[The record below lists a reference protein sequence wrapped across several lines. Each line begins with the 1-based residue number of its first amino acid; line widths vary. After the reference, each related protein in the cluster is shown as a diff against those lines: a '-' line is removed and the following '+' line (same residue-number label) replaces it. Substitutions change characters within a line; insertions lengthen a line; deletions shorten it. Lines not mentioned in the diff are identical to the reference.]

1 MDAKALAKSK
11 RAHSLHL
18 NKKHNP
24 HHASKGSSAVSGT
37 SAGDKKAT
45 VKQVKEKPKPKLPSN
60 WDRYEEENS
69 DSETAT
75 PAGASNASDVV
86 EPKSKGA
93 DYAYLLSEAKDQ
105 LQYSSEDVSFGDD
118 ILDDFYQGLGALL
131 SAKGQSK
138 LSWIAEENFAMED
151 KAPPPTKD
159 PGTKCRKG
167 RGVGSSCA
175 SVTEVGPTITR
186 DFSASFLSLDLQALS
201 EQLERASLQERL
213 FIEPDLLPL
222 VLSDQESQSAAKE
235 KHDGDLASSKSST
248 AEKDFNSLTSTN
260 KSNKNRHQ
268 HSHLGTTSSSSRHPT
283 LADESSNPSTAFKDE
298 AGQNDTLMCVSKKPS
313 AFKAAAAE
321 AELDMLL
328 DSVTEIE
335 ICESTNVLDQSI
347 RPYPVTQAGTPT
359 PLAEGTSSTQVST
372 LPRQG
377 HDLLPKPAISDIS
390 LDDTLDDLLKET
402 STVTNK
408 NEHSEVSSI
417 AGHTPS
423 ASQPVSKSKI
433 IDDFDSWFDTL

>member
-18 NKKHNP
+18 NKKHNL

-37 SAGDKKAT
+37 SAGDKKVS

-60 WDRYEEENS
+60 WDRYEEQHS

-75 PAGASNASDVV
+75 QEGTSNTSDVV

-93 DYAYLLSEAKDQ
+93 DYAYLLSEAKAQ
-105 LQYSSEDVSFGDD
+105 FQYSSENVSFCDD

-138 LSWIAEENFAMED
+138 LSWIAEDNFAMED
-151 KAPPPTKD
+151 KAPPPTK
-159 PGTKCRKG
+159 
-167 RGVGSSCA
+167 
-175 SVTEVGPTITR
+175 
-186 DFSASFLSLDLQALS
+186 ASFLSLDLQALS
-201 EQLERASLQERL
+201 EQVERASLQERL

-222 VLSDQESQSAAKE
+222 VLSAEESQPAAKE
-235 KHDGDLASSKSST
+235 KHDNVLTSNNSST
-248 AEKDFNSLTSTN
+248 AEIDSNSLTSTSVY
-260 KSNKNRHQ
+260 KSNENRHQ
-268 HSHLGTTSSSSRHPT
+268 HSEFS
-283 LADESSNPSTAFKDE
+283 
-298 AGQNDTLMCVSKKPS
+298 S

-328 DSVTEIE
+328 DSVTEIG
-335 ICESTNVLDQSI
+335 IFESTIVTDQSI
-347 RPYPVTQAGTPT
+347 RPYPVTQAETPT
-359 PLAEGTSSTQVST
+359 PLSEGTSSMQEVST
-372 LPRQG
+372 QPKRG
-377 HDLLPKPAISDIS
+377 RDLAKPAISDIS

-408 NEHSEVSSI
+408 NDHSLPNEVNSI
-417 AGHTPS
+417 AGHTS
-423 ASQPVSKSKI
+423 FASQPVSKSQI
-433 IDDFDSWFDTL
+433 IDDFDSWFDAL

>member
-24 HHASKGSSAVSGT
+24 HHASKGSSAVSGM

-75 PAGASNASDVV
+75 PAGTSHVSDVV

-105 LQYSSEDVSFGDD
+105 LQYSSEDVSFCDD

-138 LSWIAEENFAMED
+138 LSWIVEENFAMED
-151 KAPPPTKD
+151 KAPPPTK
-159 PGTKCRKG
+159 
-167 RGVGSSCA
+167 
-175 SVTEVGPTITR
+175 
-186 DFSASFLSLDLQALS
+186 ASFLSLDLQSLS

-248 AEKDFNSLTSTN
+248 AEKDINSLTSTN
-260 KSNKNRHQ
+260 KSNENRHQ
-268 HSHLGTTSSSSRHPT
+268 HSHLGTPSSSSRHPT
-283 LADESSNPSTAFKDE
+283 LADESSKPSTAFKDE
-298 AGQNDTLMCVSKKPS
+298 AGQNDTSKKPS

-335 ICESTNVLDQSI
+335 ICESTNVIDQSI

-359 PLAEGTSSTQVST
+359 SLAEGPSSTQEVST
-372 LPRQG
+372 QPRRG

-408 NEHSEVSSI
+408 NEHSLPTEVSSI

>member
-24 HHASKGSSAVSGT
+24 HHASKGSSAVSST

-75 PAGASNASDVV
+75 PAGTNNASDVV
-86 EPKSKGA
+86 EPKRKGA

-105 LQYSSEDVSFGDD
+105 LQYSSEDVSFCDD

-151 KAPPPTKD
+151 KAPPPTK
-159 PGTKCRKG
+159 
-167 RGVGSSCA
+167 
-175 SVTEVGPTITR
+175 
-186 DFSASFLSLDLQALS
+186 ASFLSLDLQALS
-201 EQLERASLQERL
+201 EQLERARLQERL

-222 VLSDQESQSAAKE
+222 ILSDQESQSAAKE

-260 KSNKNRHQ
+260 KSNENRHQ

-283 LADESSNPSTAFKDE
+283 LAYESSNPSTAFKDE
-298 AGQNDTLMCVSKKPS
+298 VGQNDTLMCVSKKPS

-347 RPYPVTQAGTPT
+347 RPYPVTQAGTPIS
-359 PLAEGTSSTQVST
+359 LAEGTSSTQEVST
-372 LPRQG
+372 LPRRG

-408 NEHSEVSSI
+408 NEHSLPTEVSSI

>member
-37 SAGDKKAT
+37 SAGDKKVT

-105 LQYSSEDVSFGDD
+105 LQFSSEDVSFGDD

-138 LSWIAEENFAMED
+138 LSWIAEDNFAMED
-151 KAPPPTKD
+151 KAPPPTK
-159 PGTKCRKG
+159 
-167 RGVGSSCA
+167 
-175 SVTEVGPTITR
+175 
-186 DFSASFLSLDLQALS
+186 ASFLSLDLQALS

-222 VLSDQESQSAAKE
+222 VLNDQESQSAAKE
-235 KHDGDLASSKSST
+235 KYDSDLASSKSST
-248 AEKDFNSLTSTN
+248 AEKDSNSLTSTN
-260 KSNKNRHQ
+260 KSNENRHQ
-268 HSHLGTTSSSSRHPT
+268 DSHLGTTSNNSRHPT
-283 LADESSNPSTAFKDE
+283 LADESSNPSTASKDE
-298 AGQNDTLMCVSKKPS
+298 AGQNDTLMCVPS

-335 ICESTNVLDQSI
+335 ICESTNVIDQSI

-359 PLAEGTSSTQVST
+359 PLSEVSTQ
-372 LPRQG
+372 PKRG
-377 HDLLPKPAISDIS
+377 HDLPKPAISDIS

-402 STVTNK
+402 SIVTNK
-408 NEHSEVSSI
+408 NELSLPNEVSST
-417 AGHTPS
+417 ASHASS

>member
-1 MDAKALAKSK
+1 MDAKSLAKSK

-24 HHASKGSSAVSGT
+24 HHASKGT
-37 SAGDKKAT
+37 SAGSSTSTGDKKGIT
-45 VKQVKEKPKPKLPSN
+45 VKQVKEKPKSKLPSN

-75 PAGASNASDVV
+75 QVCASDVV

-93 DYAYLLSEAKDQ
+93 DYAYLLEEAKAKAQ
-105 LQYSSEDVSFGDD
+105 FQYSSENVSLYDDV
-118 ILDDFYQGLGALL
+118 LDDFYQGLGSLL

-138 LSWIAEENFAMED
+138 LSWIAEDNFAMED
-151 KAPPPTKD
+151 KTPPPTK
-159 PGTKCRKG
+159 
-167 RGVGSSCA
+167 
-175 SVTEVGPTITR
+175 
-186 DFSASFLSLDLQALS
+186 ASFLSLDLHALS
-201 EQLERASLQERL
+201 EQLERASLSERL
-213 FIEPDLLPL
+213 FVEPDLLPL
-222 VLSDQESQSAAKE
+222 VLSAEESQAPAEE
-235 KHDGDLASSKSST
+235 KHEGDLASSKSST
-248 AEKDFNSLTSTN
+248 AEKDSNSLTSTSVY

-268 HSHLGTTSSSSRHPT
+268 HSEFSHLGTTTSSSRHPT
-283 LADESSNPSTAFKDE
+283 LADESSHPWSAFKDE
-298 AGQNDTLMCVSKKPS
+298 AGQCEGAVGKKLS

-321 AELDMLL
+321 ADLDMLL

-335 ICESTNVLDQSI
+335 VFESTDVIDQPI
-347 RPYPVTQAGTPT
+347 RPYPATLAGTPT
-359 PLAEGTSSTQVST
+359 PLSGGTSSKSEVST
-372 LPRQG
+372 QPKRG
-377 HDLLPKPAISDIS
+377 HDMAKPAISDIS

-408 NEHSEVSSI
+408 NEHSLPNEVNST
-417 AGHTPS
+417 AGPTPS

>member
-37 SAGDKKAT
+37 SVGDKKAT

-75 PAGASNASDVV
+75 PAGTSNASDVV

-151 KAPPPTKD
+151 KAPPPTK
-159 PGTKCRKG
+159 
-167 RGVGSSCA
+167 
-175 SVTEVGPTITR
+175 
-186 DFSASFLSLDLQALS
+186 ASFLSLDLQALS
-201 EQLERASLQERL
+201 EQLERARLQERL

-260 KSNKNRHQ
+260 KSNENRHQ

-283 LADESSNPSTAFKDE
+283 LAYESSNPSTAFKDE
-298 AGQNDTLMCVSKKPS
+298 AGQNDTLRCVSKKPS

-335 ICESTNVLDQSI
+335 ICESTNVIDQSI

-359 PLAEGTSSTQVST
+359 SLAEGTSSTQEVST
-372 LPRQG
+372 LPRRG

-408 NEHSEVSSI
+408 NEHSLPTEVSSI

>member
-45 VKQVKEKPKPKLPSN
+45 VKQVKEKPKSKLPSN

-75 PAGASNASDVV
+75 QEGASNASDVV

-93 DYAYLLSEAKDQ
+93 DYAYLISEAKAQ
-105 LQYSSEDVSFGDD
+105 FQFSSEDVSFCDD

-138 LSWIAEENFAMED
+138 LSWIAEDNFAMED
-151 KAPPPTKD
+151 KAPPPTK
-159 PGTKCRKG
+159 
-167 RGVGSSCA
+167 
-175 SVTEVGPTITR
+175 
-186 DFSASFLSLDLQALS
+186 ASFLSLDLQALS
-201 EQLERASLQERL
+201 KQLERASLQERL

-222 VLSDQESQSAAKE
+222 VLCAEESQAAAVE
-235 KHDGDLASSKSST
+235 KHDGGLASSKSST
-248 AEKDFNSLTSTN
+248 AEKDSNSLTSTSVYE
-260 KSNKNRHQ
+260 SNKNRHQ
-268 HSHLGTTSSSSRHPT
+268 HSEFSDLGTTTSSSRHPT
-283 LADESSNPSTAFKDE
+283 LADESSNPSSAFKDE
-298 AGQNDTLMCVSKKPS
+298 AAQSEGAGRNDTVMSASEFNMSSVSKKPS

-321 AELDMLL
+321 VELDMLL
-328 DSVTEIE
+328 DSVTKIE
-335 ICESTNVLDQSI
+335 IFESTNVSDQSI
-347 RPYPVTQAGTPT
+347 RPYPVTQARTPT
-359 PLAEGTSSTQVST
+359 PSSEGTSSMQEVST
-372 LPRQG
+372 QPKRG
-377 HDLLPKPAISDIS
+377 HDLAKPAISDIN

-408 NEHSEVSSI
+408 NERSPPEEVNST

-433 IDDFDSWFDTL
+433 VDDFDSWFDTL

>member
-45 VKQVKEKPKPKLPSN
+45 VKQVKEKPKPKLPLN

-75 PAGASNASDVV
+75 QAGTSNLSDVV

-93 DYAYLLSEAKDQ
+93 DYAYLLSEAKSQ
-105 LQYSSEDVSFGDD
+105 FQYSSENVSFCDD

-138 LSWIAEENFAMED
+138 LSWIAEDNFAQED
-151 KAPPPTKD
+151 KAPPPTK
-159 PGTKCRKG
+159 
-167 RGVGSSCA
+167 
-175 SVTEVGPTITR
+175 
-186 DFSASFLSLDLQALS
+186 ASFLSLDLQALS
-201 EQLERASLQERL
+201 EQLERASLHERL

-222 VLSDQESQSAAKE
+222 VLSAEELQPAAKK
-235 KHDGDLASSKSST
+235 KHDGGLDSSKSSA
-248 AEKDFNSLTSTN
+248 AEKDSNSLTSTSVN
-260 KSNKNRHQ
+260 ENRHQ
-268 HSHLGTTSSSSRHPT
+268 YSEFSHLGTTTISSSRHPT
-283 LADESSNPSTAFKDE
+283 LADESSNPSSAFKDDAE
-298 AGQNDTLMCVSKKPS
+298 SKGAGGQNDTLIYASEFNTSSASKKPS
-313 AFKAAAAE
+313 AFNTAAAE

-328 DSVTEIE
+328 DSVTAIE
-335 ICESTNVLDQSI
+335 IFESTNVIDQSI
-347 RPYPVTQAGTPT
+347 RPYPVTQAGTT
-359 PLAEGTSSTQVST
+359 IQEVSTQ
-372 LPRQG
+372 PKRG
-377 HDLLPKPAISDIS
+377 HDLAKSTIPNIS
-390 LDDTLDDLLKET
+390 LDDTQDDLLKET

-408 NEHSEVSSI
+408 NELALPDEVNSI

-423 ASQPVSKSKI
+423 AFQPVAKTKI
-433 IDDFDSWFDTL
+433 NDDFDSWFDSL

>member
-24 HHASKGSSAVSGT
+24 HHASKGSSAVSST

-75 PAGASNASDVV
+75 PAGTNNASDVV
-86 EPKSKGA
+86 EPKRKGA

-105 LQYSSEDVSFGDD
+105 LQYSSEDVSFCDD

-151 KAPPPTKD
+151 KAPPPTK
-159 PGTKCRKG
+159 
-167 RGVGSSCA
+167 
-175 SVTEVGPTITR
+175 
-186 DFSASFLSLDLQALS
+186 ASFLSLDLQALS
-201 EQLERASLQERL
+201 EQLERARLQERL

-222 VLSDQESQSAAKE
+222 MLSDQESQSAAKE

-260 KSNKNRHQ
+260 KSNENRHQ

-283 LADESSNPSTAFKDE
+283 LAYESSNPSTAFKDE
-298 AGQNDTLMCVSKKPS
+298 VGQNDTLMCVSKKPS

-359 PLAEGTSSTQVST
+359 SLAEGTSSTQEVST
-372 LPRQG
+372 LPRRG

-408 NEHSEVSSI
+408 NEHSLPTEVSSI

>member
-24 HHASKGSSAVSGT
+24 HHASKGSSVVSGM

-45 VKQVKEKPKPKLPSN
+45 VKQVKEKPKSKLPSN

-75 PAGASNASDVV
+75 QEGSSHTSDVV

-93 DYAYLLSEAKDQ
+93 DYAYLLSEAKAQ
-105 LQYSSEDVSFGDD
+105 FQYSSEDVSLCDD

-131 SAKGQSK
+131 SAKGKSK
-138 LSWIAEENFAMED
+138 LSWIAEDNFAMED
-151 KAPPPTKD
+151 KEPPPTK
-159 PGTKCRKG
+159 
-167 RGVGSSCA
+167 
-175 SVTEVGPTITR
+175 
-186 DFSASFLSLDLQALS
+186 ASFLSLDLQALS
-201 EQLERASLQERL
+201 EQLERASLHERL
-213 FIEPDLLPL
+213 FIEPDILPL
-222 VLSDQESQSAAKE
+222 VLCTESSQAAAE
-235 KHDGDLASSKSST
+235 EEHDGSLASSKSAT
-248 AEKDFNSLTSTN
+248 AEKDSNLLTSTTVY

-268 HSHLGTTSSSSRHPT
+268 QSEFSHMGTTTSHSRLPT
-283 LADESSNPSTAFKDE
+283 LADESSNPSNAFKDE
-298 AGQNDTLMCVSKKPS
+298 TGQSEGAGQNDILMCASEVNTSPVSKKSS

-335 ICESTNVLDQSI
+335 IFEPTNVINQSI
-347 RPYPVTQAGTPT
+347 HPYPVTQAGTPM
-359 PLAEGTSSTQVST
+359 PLSEGTSSMQVST
-372 LPRQG
+372 QPKKG
-377 HDLLPKPAISDIS
+377 HDLAKPAIADIS

-402 STVTNK
+402 SIGTNK
-408 NEHSEVSSI
+408 NVRSLPNEVNAT
-417 AGHTPS
+417 AGHTPP
-423 ASQPVSKSKI
+423 ASQIVSKSKI